1 MMLIGI
7 GIHIWMCQDVL
18 EIVLVDLP
26 ANIGAE
32 INIKCEIPNS
42 MDIKN
47 VNNDI
52 DMQHMFDAYKD
63 EGCSKIHIHVLFA
76 PNDLQCTTSQPT
88 REQAI
93 VGMTYLSEDP
103 NFSDIFG
110 NDLLAEVAMNFS
122 HDSNAVEGKEV
133 TDEMLLALASVPKD
147 FNILAPT
154 GVKFDYFEEEFHI
167 NASNEEWKSEDEIDS
182 DSEYEVD
189 GSVVEKNSKGEGWWP
204 LKLWL

>member
-1 MMLIGI
+1 
-7 GIHIWMCQDVL
+7 
-18 EIVLVDLP
+18 
-26 ANIGAE
+26 
-32 INIKCEIPNS
+32 

-52 DMQHMFDAYKD
+52 DMQHMFDTYED

-76 PNDLQCTTSQPT
+76 PNDLQCTTFQPT

-110 NDLLAEVAMNFS
+110 KDLLAGVAMNFS

-154 GVKFDYFEEEFHI
+154 GVEFDCFEEEFQI
-167 NASNEEWKSEDEIDS
+167 NASNEEWQSEDEIDS

-189 GSVVEKNSKGEGWWP
+189 GSVVEKNSKGKGWWP

>member
-1 MMLIGI
+1 
-7 GIHIWMCQDVL
+7 MCQDVL

-26 ANIGAE
+26 ANIGAK

-52 DMQHMFDAYKD
+52 DMQHMYDAYED
-63 EGCSKIHIHVLFA
+63 EGCSKIHIHILFA

-110 NDLLAEVAMNFS
+110 NDLSARAAMNFS
-122 HDSNAVEGKEV
+122 HDINAIKEKDV
-133 TDEMLLALASVPKD
+133 TDEMLLALVSAPEE
-147 FNILAPT
+147 FNILAPM
-154 GVKFDYFEEEFHI
+154 GVEFGYFEEEIGRAH
-167 NASNEEWKSEDEIDS
+167 
-182 DSEYEVD
+182 V
-189 GSVVEKNSKGEGWWP
+189 
-204 LKLWL
+204 